1 MRGLMMLATSLLA
14 LAAGASGSAP
24 IVMDGLVV
32 ILGVFSFGLGACIA
46 SFLNVVIWR
55 VPRGESIVSPPSHCP
70 QCHAPIKWYQNI
82 PILSWLA
89 LRGKCANCKTPISP
103 RYILVEMLG
112 GVLFLAAFWH
122 LFGHG
127 GKPVVAP
134 FGQVAVSGG
143 IIILLVWWIWIALMI
158 AGSFIDFDHQLL
170 PDFTTVGGMV
180 LGVVYWAFVSAST
193 RNFAFDFSDLRM
205 YFPLAYSIS
214 GLVFGF
220 GLLWLIRW
228 LGSKAFKREAMGLGD
243 VFLMGAVGALFGPV
257 AVLVTLILS
266 SVFGSVVGLSMVA
279 LSKTKFGRFA
289 EIPYGPYICM
299 GCLAWMFH
307 GPELVEW
314 YLGLMG
320 VR

>member
-1 MRGLMMLATSLLA
+1 MDRGL
-14 LAAGASGSAP
+14 
-24 IVMDGLVV
+24 VY
-32 ILGVFSFGLGACIA
+32 ILSFFSFWLGACIA

-70 QCHAPIKWYQNI
+70 KCHAPIKWYQNI

-112 GVLFLAAFWH
+112 GVLFLAAFLH
-122 LFGHG
+122 LFGGG

-134 FGQVAVSGG
+134 FGRVTVNAG
-143 IIILLVWWIWIALMI
+143 IVILLVWWIWIALMI
-158 AGSFIDFDHQLL
+158 AGSFIDFDHRLL

-180 LGVVYWAFVSAST
+180 LGVVFWAFVSAGT

-279 LSKTKFGRFA
+279 LSKTKFGRFV